1 MFSIDIARI
10 LTQKKAR
17 TMGHTLYSP
26 NLRREKRLTI
36 VHPEN
41 IYSSVLHSNTS
52 SDPYIYYYSHKQT
65 RPLRVK
71 REEREGWM
79 RGDREIEVGER
90 VREVGERERGNDR
103 AIVRGF
109 VKGGMEV

>member
-17 TMGHTLYSP
+17 TMGHTLYSS
-26 NLRREKRLTI
+26 NFRREKRLTI

-79 RGDREIEVGER
+79 RGERENEVGEGAWGKR
-90 VREVGERERGNDR
+90 DRE
-103 AIVRGF
+103 
-109 VKGGMEV
+109 